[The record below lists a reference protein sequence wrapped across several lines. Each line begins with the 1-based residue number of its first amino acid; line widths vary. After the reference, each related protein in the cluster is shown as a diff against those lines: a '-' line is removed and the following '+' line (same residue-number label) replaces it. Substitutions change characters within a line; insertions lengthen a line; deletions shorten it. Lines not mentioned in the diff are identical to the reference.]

1 MNTRID
7 EQVDKKNFDL
17 KLWQNLLHFARPHRR
32 LMIILG
38 LVMLA
43 TAAVDTALPLFTKHA
58 IDHMIVPRVYDG
70 ITGFALLYVGA
81 VLLQMVL
88 VYLLID
94 IAGRVETGMNKDLR
108 NTVYRKLQMMSFSY
122 YDRTP
127 TGWLVARLTSDIS
140 RLGDVIAWGIVDLVW
155 GLALMIGISG
165 VIFYLNWK
173 LALLVISLIPLM
185 AWISTKFH
193 IRILRSFRLVRRF
206 NSQITNS
213 FSEGIHGA
221 KTTKTLVREAANL
234 DEFEDHNRQM
244 YRHSRRAIIISALF
258 MPTILVISSL
268 GTGLVIWIGGSMQI
282 ARVISYGTLV
292 AFIAYT
298 LQFFEPISQVARIFA
313 EMQNA
318 QAAGERVF
326 SLLNLTPEISDEV
339 ELCSKWKQRRM
350 TGEISI
356 EDISFAYKEGKP
368 VFTDFSLH
376 IPAGESLAL
385 VGETGTGKTTLV
397 NLICRFYE
405 PQQGKIRIDTVPYQD
420 VPMRWIHS
428 QLGYVQQ
435 VPHLFQGTILE
446 NIRYGR
452 LDASDEEVIDAAK
465 AVYADDFIQ
474 NLPENYQYQ
483 VGESGNLLSTGQK
496 QLIAFAR
503 VVLVDPALLILD
515 EATASIDTE
524 TEQLVQSATA
534 KLLKGR
540 TSIIIAHRLS
550 TIRQVDRIL
559 LMHKGMIIEQ
569 GDHPSLMKLRG
580 RYYNLY
586 INQFM
591 QEIADQEFAKEA
603 GSFSAHSMFSFGG
616 AENLLDS

>member
-1 MNTRID
+1 MNRRIE
-7 EQVDKKNFDL
+7 EQEYRKNFDL
-17 KLWQNLLHFARPHRR
+17 KLWQNLLRFTKPHRR

-38 LVMLA
+38 LVMIGSA
-43 TAAVDTALPLFTKHA
+43 GVDTVLPLFTKHA
-58 IDHMIVPRVYDG
+58 IDHMITPG
-70 ITGFALLYVGA
+70 IFEGVKEFAALYLGII
-81 VLLQMVL
+81 LLQTAF

-94 IAGRVETGMNKDLR
+94 IAGRIETGMNKDLR
-108 NTVYRKLQMMSFSY
+108 STVYRKLQKMSFSY

-140 RLGDVIAWGIVDLVW
+140 RLGDVVAWGIVDLIW
-155 GLALMIGISG
+155 GLALMIGISV
-165 VIFYLNWK
+165 VIFILNWK
-173 LALLVISLIPLM
+173 LALLVLAVIPLM

-193 IRILRSFRLVRRF
+193 IRMLRNFRLVRRF
-206 NSQITNS
+206 NSQITHG

-221 KTTKTLVREAANL
+221 KTTKTLVREKANL
-234 DEFEDHNRQM
+234 DEFEDLNRQM
-244 YRHSRRAIIISALF
+244 YRHSLRAIIISALF
-258 MPTILVISSL
+258 MPTILVISSI
-268 GTGLVIWIGGSMQI
+268 GTGLIIWIGGNMQI
-282 ARVISYGTLV
+282 AKVIGYGTLV

-298 LQFFEPISQVARIFA
+298 LQFFEPISHVARIFA

-326 SLLNLTPEISDEV
+326 SLLSLTPEISDEMD
-339 ELCSKWKQRRM
+339 LCQESKQRRM
-350 TGEISI
+350 RGEISI
-356 EDISFAYKEGKP
+356 ENITFAYKEGKE
-368 VFTDFSLH
+368 VLTDFSLF
-376 IPAGESLAL
+376 IAAGESLAL
-385 VGETGTGKTTLV
+385 VGVTGTGKTTLV

-405 PQQGKIRIDTVPYQD
+405 PQTGTIKIDDIPYQD
-420 VPMRWIHS
+420 VPLRWIHC

-435 VPHLFQGTILE
+435 VPHLFQGSIME

-452 LDASDEEVIDAAK
+452 LDATDDEIIQAAK
-465 AVYADDFIQ
+465 AVYADDFIR
-474 NLPENYQYQ
+474 NLPGEYDYQ

-503 VVLVDPALLILD
+503 VVLADPALLILD

-524 TEQLVQSATA
+524 TEQLVQNATA
-534 KLLKGR
+534 KLLQGR

-559 LMHKGMIIEQ
+559 LMHNGHVIEQ
-569 GDHPSLMKLRG
+569 GDHRALMRMRG
-580 RYYNLY
+580 KYYNLY

-603 GSFSAHSMFSFGG
+603 
-616 AENLLDS
+616 